1 MNSIFTILAAVSSAA
16 IAFGAGGYYAVAQTF
31 PVKPVRVI
39 APFPPG
45 GGVDASA
52 RIIGQALSESLGQ
65 QVVIDNRP
73 GASARIGTELAAK
86 AAPDGYTLL
95 LGSVGPNAIIPSAY
109 RSLPYDSI
117 KDFAPVS
124 LVATSAYVLV
134 VHPSLPVKSVKE
146 LIALAG
152 SQPGKLDF
160 ASTGNLGGPHLCGE
174 LFKSLAKV
182 NIVHIAYKGG
192 SPQMTALLSGEVS
205 LAFASLPTAM
215 PHVKA
220 GRLRALGVTSG
231 KRLAT
236 VPELPAIAEVLPGYE
251 VLQWYGMLAPAGTP
265 REIIAKLHGE
275 IVKAVN
281 TPKVKEQFQRL
292 GSEAASNTPEEFAAH
307 IKAEIAK
314 YGKLIKATGIPV
326 E

>member
-1 MNSIFTILAAVSSAA
+1 MNSISRFAAAVCSAA
-16 IAFGAGGYYAVAQTF
+16 IALAATSYVAAQSY
-31 PVKPVRVI
+31 PAKPVRMI

-52 RIIGQALSESLGQ
+52 RIIAQALSESLGQ
-65 QVVIDNRP
+65 QIVIDNRP

-109 RSLPYDSI
+109 RNLPYDGV

-134 VHPSLPVKSVKE
+134 VHPSLPAKSTRE
-146 LIALAG
+146 LIALARA
-152 SQPGKLDF
+152 QPGKLDF

-174 LFKSLAKV
+174 LFKSLAKL

-215 PHVKA
+215 PYVQV
-220 GRLRALGVTSG
+220 GRLRALGVTSA

-236 VPELPAIAEVLPGYE
+236 VPNLPAIAEVLPGYE
-251 VLQWYGMLAPAGTP
+251 VLQWYGVLAPAGTP
-265 REIIAKLHGE
+265 REIIAKLHNE
-275 IVKAVN
+275 IARAVKTA
-281 TPKVKEQFQRL
+281 KVREQFQRL
-292 GSEAASNTPEEFAAH
+292 GSDAASNTPEEFAAH

-314 YGKLIKATGIPV
+314 YGKLIKAAGIPV